1 MRNRT
6 CVPMDAEFFRLP
18 PEDAASR
25 VSILDL
31 LRAPSFYELHQTAQ
45 GYSRWA
51 FGDPRLLLFHPGG
64 AGYVEVDAGRVFGKF
79 FQEHG
84 GGDGSAPASA
94 GIHHVGDVRFD
105 DLFVFVVEGKTPHLL
120 TGLLGGFR
128 EALVQRVVAGED
140 SGVHVAEG
148 HDYRAGQSRGVD
160 QMGAAELTGV
170 AEAVG

>member
-6 CVPMDAEFFRLP
+6 CVSMERGSFSASHRKTRQ
-18 PEDAASR
+18 AASL
-25 VSILDL
+25 LDL

-51 FGDPRLLLFHPGG
+51 FGNPRLLLFHPGG
-64 AGYVEVDAGRVFGKF
+64 AGYVEVDPGRVFGEF

-128 EALVQRVVAGED
+128 EALVQRVVAREN

-148 HDYRAGQSRGVD
+148 YDYRAGQGGGVD
-160 QMGAAELTGV
+160 
-170 AEAVG
+170 